1 MEQRGSALGWAL
13 LMLPV
18 ASRPGLRSFPTLS
31 EHFASKYVLLPIFSR
46 NDKDLP
52 FLYRAPGEG
61 DTSPWL
67 TAQLACVPSA
77 CRSLL

>member
-13 LMLPV
+13 LMLTV

-31 EHFASKYVLLPIFSR
+31 ASKYVLLPIFSR

-67 TAQLACVPSA
+67 TAQLACVPPA